1 MFKVIYNYSDA
12 LFHVISNIKSLAIQI
27 KNNNNN
33 NPLESK
39 IIDEIGKICKYIS
52 EECNYRLDLYKK
64 YKSPYNLIRINSATF
79 VVKLNIILKEVDN
92 YEINHLYESIQRLHV
107 YRNICSRIINRH

>member
-12 LFHVISNIKSLAIQI
+12 LFNVISNIKSLAIQI

-39 IIDEIGKICKYIS
+39 IIDEIGKICKDIS
-52 EECNYRLDLYKK
+52 EECNYIDLYKK
-64 YKSPYNLIRINSATF
+64 YKSPYNFIRINSATF
-79 VVKLNIILKEVDN
+79 VLKLLQEFF
-92 YEINHLYESIQRLHV
+92 
-107 YRNICSRIINRH
+107 